1 MSTVEARTYTPDDLL
16 AMPDGDRY
24 ELVNGELVEMNVS
37 LLSSWVGGRLHALL
51 SGFSE
56 SNDQGMVWPANTGC
70 QFLPHSPNT
79 VRKPDALF
87 VHKSRVPPD
96 WQSQAYLR
104 IAPDL
109 LAEVISPNDLAYE
122 VDEKVMEYLRDGVR
136 LIWVINPETK
146 TVRVHRAD
154 GSYAWLNEGDVLDG
168 ENVLPGFRCR
178 VSELFPATP
187 AATTPAR

>member
-1 MSTVEARTYTPDDLL
+1 MSTVEAKTYTPEDLL

-37 LLSSWVGGRLHALL
+37 LLSSWVAGRLHKLV
-51 SGFSE
+51 SVFNDE
-56 SNDQGMVWPANTGC
+56 KDQGLVWPAEAGG
-70 QFLPHSPNT
+70 QFLPDSPNT
-79 VRKPDALF
+79 VRKPDVFF
-87 VHKSRVPPD
+87 VCKNRITPD

-104 IAPDL
+104 IPPDL

-122 VDEKVMEYLRDGVR
+122 VDEKVLEYLRAGVR
-136 LIWVINPETK
+136 LIWVINPETR

-154 GSYAWLNEGDVLDG
+154 GSYAWLNEGDILDG

-187 AATTPAR
+187 AAATTG